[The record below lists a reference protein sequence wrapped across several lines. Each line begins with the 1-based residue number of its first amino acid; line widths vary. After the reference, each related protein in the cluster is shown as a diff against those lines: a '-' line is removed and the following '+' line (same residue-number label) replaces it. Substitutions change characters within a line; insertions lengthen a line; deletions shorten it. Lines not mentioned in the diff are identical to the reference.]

1 MPLYEY
7 GCPSCETTTDVR
19 HGFDETPKLTCE
31 VCKTPLKRQFSAAPI
46 VFKGS
51 GFYVNDSRSKS
62 TSDVKKTD
70 KSDKSE
76 TKPDTKTDSKTDSK
90 TETKPET
97 KTEKTPSGDKKSET
111 AA

>member
-19 HGFDETPKLTCE
+19 HGFDETPKLVCE

-51 GFYVNDSRSKS
+51 GFYVNDSRPKS
-62 TSDVKKTD
+62 STQTQ
-70 KSDKSE
+70 KSDTPE
-76 TKPDTKTDSKTDSK
+76 TKP
-90 TETKPET
+90 EAKPET
-97 KTEKTPSGDKKSET
+97 KTESKPETKSEKAPSGDKKSET